1 MSDKNGTKLRD
12 ERQKST
18 ANTIRSQT
26 FTRIHNQYRHTDTDT
41 NTSSSIEPQLSHSQ
55 SRALFLFLRFKLL
68 KAAAHR
74 FLCIYIYFWNNYT
87 NTKKFPPMLWFGFV
101 SSFQMEQESQH
112 GILCY
117 HTVRLSHFRIEFWN
131 DDRALEV
138 LFTPLICF
146 DEKKKS
152 DNRSKW
158 IQSIQIDWWKS
169 SSFPTYS
176 STHSIQSDTELVL
189 KINLRTL
196 RIKYIRIETI
206 QRNSI

>member
-131 DDRALEV
+131 NDRALV

-146 DEKKKS
+146 DEKKNRTIVQNEYRAFKS
-152 DNRSKW
+152 
-158 IQSIQIDWWKS
+158 IDGKVPH
-169 SSFPTYS
+169 FQ
-176 STHSIQSDTELVL
+176 HIH
-189 KINLRTL
+189 L
-196 RIKYIRIETI
+196 RIRYRATLNWCWK
-206 QRNSI
+206 